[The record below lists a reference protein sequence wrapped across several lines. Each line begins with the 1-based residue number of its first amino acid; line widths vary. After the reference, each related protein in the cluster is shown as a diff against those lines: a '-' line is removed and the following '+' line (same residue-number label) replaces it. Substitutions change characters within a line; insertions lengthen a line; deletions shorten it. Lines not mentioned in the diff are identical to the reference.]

1 MKFHIVHIVPNPRLH
16 GLYGYSELIETLQWG
31 LNELGHE
38 TSAAVNSI
46 GRGKTNI
53 VLGGQMMGETELKQF
68 PPDTIFYNFEQL
80 AELSPDKLLPVW
92 RVIAGQFR
100 VWEYSQ
106 RNMEAWKQFEPKWA
120 PTLAPV
126 GWAPILRRIPKRE
139 DED

>member
-80 AELSPDKLLPVW
+80 AELSPEKLLPVW
-92 RVIAGQFR
+92 RVIAGQFL
-100 VWEYSQ
+100 VWE
-106 RNMEAWKQFEPKWA
+106 
-120 PTLAPV
+120 
-126 GWAPILRRIPKRE
+126 
-139 DED
+139 